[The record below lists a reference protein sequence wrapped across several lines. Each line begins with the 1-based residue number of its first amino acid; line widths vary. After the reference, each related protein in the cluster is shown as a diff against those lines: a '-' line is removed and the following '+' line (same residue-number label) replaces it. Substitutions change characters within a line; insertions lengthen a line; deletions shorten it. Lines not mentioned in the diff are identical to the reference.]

1 MHSIKILLYHGVRN
15 NRNSGIQNYSNK
27 HLLKIDFQKQMRFL
41 KKNCNLISMSEI
53 PKIINSNL
61 KKTHFAVTFDD
72 GFKNNYDNAA
82 EILDFYKIPTTF
94 YISTAYIGKT
104 KMFWV
109 DELEDIFNNN
119 VKNNLIIRLD
129 KKINFDTSVKEKKII
144 ALNIIKNYCKNI
156 SISEKNRIVN
166 FLKKKFNFITKK
178 SIKNSNNYYSM
189 SWKQVKALSANKYFT
204 IGGHSHN
211 HEVLSMLPKGRMFNE
226 IDKCISILKSNLKTN
241 VMHFSY
247 PEGLENHFNYTIIN
261 YLKGK
266 GILVCPSAINGVNFK
281 NENLFKLKRI
291 MVGMNKIQFPFNI

>member
-61 KKTHFAVTFDD
+61 KKTYVAVTFDD

-119 VKNNLIIRLD
+119 IKNNLIIRLD

-144 ALNIIKNYCKNI
+144 ALNIIKNYCKNS
-156 SISEKNRIVN
+156 SISEKNSIVN
-166 FLKKKFNFITKK
+166 FIKRKFNFITKK

-211 HEVLSMLPKGRMFNE
+211 HEVLSMLPEGRMFNE
-226 IDKCISILKSNLKTN
+226 IDKCISILKNKLKKN
-241 VMHFSY
+241 IMHFSY

-261 YLKGK
+261 YLKDK

-291 MVGMNKIQFPFNI
+291 MVGMNKIQFPFDI

>member
-1 MHSIKILLYHGVRN
+1 
-15 NRNSGIQNYSNK
+15 
-27 HLLKIDFQKQMRFL
+27 
-41 KKNCNLISMSEI
+41 
-53 PKIINSNL
+53 
-61 KKTHFAVTFDD
+61 
-72 GFKNNYDNAA
+72 
-82 EILDFYKIPTTF
+82 
-94 YISTAYIGKT
+94 
-104 KMFWV
+104 
-109 DELEDIFNNN
+109 
-119 VKNNLIIRLD
+119 
-129 KKINFDTSVKEKKII
+129 
-144 ALNIIKNYCKNI
+144 
-156 SISEKNRIVN
+156 
-166 FLKKKFNFITKK
+166 
-178 SIKNSNNYYSM
+178 M

>member
-1 MHSIKILLYHGVRN
+1 MHSVKILLYHGVRN
-15 NRNSGIQNYSNK
+15 NRNSGIENYSNK

-53 PKIINSNL
+53 PKIINSDL
-61 KKTHFAVTFDD
+61 KKTYFAVTFDD

-94 YISTAYIGKT
+94 YISTAYIGKI

-119 VKNNLIIRLD
+119 IKNNIIIRLD
-129 KKINFDTSVKEKKII
+129 KKINFDTSDKEKKII
-144 ALNIIKNYCKNI
+144 ALNIIKNYCKNS
-156 SISEKNRIVN
+156 SISKKNSIVN
-166 FLKKKFNFITKK
+166 FLKRKFNFITKK

-189 SWKQVKALSANKYFT
+189 SWKQVKALGANKYFT

-211 HEVLSMLPKGRMFNE
+211 HEVLSMLPEERMFNE
-226 IDKCISILKSNLKTN
+226 IDKCISILKNKLKKN
-241 VMHFSY
+241 IMHFSY
-247 PEGLENHFNYTIIN
+247 PEGLKNHFNYTIIN
-261 YLKGK
+261 YLKDK